1 MACHLLSLLFLLLLP
16 CLTAAQSNGTIS
28 IGQQLTAAESTE
40 PWLSPSKD
48 FALGFHQL
56 DNDPGPGGSKLRL
69 TANGGLV
76 LEDPE
81 AREIWKSEISTGEAA
96 FGVLYDTGNFLIV
109 NTNSERLWQTFD
121 HPTDT
126 LLPTQ
131 TMERGGV
138 VSSRRKETDFS
149 RGRFQFRLLED
160 GNAVL
165 NTINLESG
173 FAYDAFFWSNTFDV
187 NRSNAGYRVVFNE
200 SGQLYVLRENKQIV
214 SLTPETVSAKEN
226 YLRATLNFD
235 GVFIFYSH
243 PKNNSTGD
251 AIWSVSDVL
260 PENICINNDIRKGLG
275 SGICGFNSICSIS
288 GAKRPICQCPK
299 GFSLLDP
306 DDVYGSCKP
315 DFILGCEEDGK
326 KSGEDLYYI
335 EELRNTDWPTSDYE
349 QISPYGKDECVSSC
363 LKDCQCSA
371 AVLRDDTCWKKK
383 LPLSYGK
390 TDRDETGTTFIK
402 IRKVPSGGKKKVD
415 VLIPVVSVLFGSSA
429 LINLLLVSA
438 CCLGF
443 LVVNRKKF
451 MRPHQEEQGVSYMN
465 LRCFTYKELVEV
477 TRGFKEELGRGA
489 FGTVYKGFV
498 NMGSSD
504 QVAVKKLNRVFQ
516 DSEKEFKAEVNG
528 IGQTHHKNLVR
539 LLGYCDEGRNRL
551 LVYEFMSNGALASFL
566 FGDSKPNW
574 KLRTEI
580 VMGIA
585 RGLFYLHEE
594 CCTQIIHCDIKPQNI
609 LLDDYYN
616 ARISDFGLEK
626 LLTLDQSHT
635 NTAIRGT
642 KGYVAPEWFRNMPIT
657 VKERTLGALVEND
670 LEAMD
675 DMTVLQRF
683 VMVAIWCIQ
692 EDPSHRPTMRRV
704 TQMLEGVVEHGGI
717 RIDFAFNHLERIAQA
732 RHEIEDESYKDNALY
747 KYHEEK
753 AKLTLQIDELLAKAE
768 KQKNE
773 IHDFITTKYDEGLIR
788 TTLLLSEAMELI
800 ANNAGASLL

>member
-56 DNDPGPGGSKLRL
+56 DIWYASGDDPGPGGSKLRL

-657 VKERTLGALVEND
+657 VKVDVYSYGVLLLEIICLRRTILTDWAYDCYQERTLGALVEND

-704 TQMLEGVVEHGGI
+704 TQMLEGVVEVPI
-717 RIDFAFNHLERIAQA
+717 PPCPW
-732 RHEIEDESYKDNALY
+732 
-747 KYHEEK
+747 
-753 AKLTLQIDELLAKAE
+753 TL
-768 KQKNE
+768 N
-773 IHDFITTKYDEGLIR
+773 IT
-788 TTLLLSEAMELI
+788 S
-800 ANNAGASLL
+800 

>member
-1 MACHLLSLLFLLLLP
+1 MACNLLSLLFLLLLP
-16 CLTAAQSNGTIS
+16 CLTAAQSNGTIG
-28 IGQQLTAAESTE
+28 IGQQLTAAENTE
-40 PWLSPSKD
+40 PWLSSSKD
-48 FALGFHQL
+48 FAFGFHQIDSKDFFL
-56 DNDPGPGGSKLRL
+56 PAIWYYKIPRKTIVWYASEDNPAPRGSKLQL
-69 TANGGLV
+69 TANRGLV
-76 LEDPE
+76 LENPE
-81 AREIWKSEISTGEAA
+81 GQEIWKSEISMGQAA
-96 FGVLYDTGNFLIV
+96 FGVLYDTGNFLIA
-109 NTNSERLWQTFD
+109 NTNSEKLWQSFD

-131 TMERGGV
+131 KMERGGV

-173 FAYDAFFWSNTFDV
+173 FAYDAYFWSNTYDV

-200 SGQLYVLRENKQIV
+200 SGQLYVLRANNQIV
-214 SLTPETVSAKEN
+214 NLTPETVSAKEN

-243 PKNNSTGD
+243 PKNNSTED

-275 SGICGFNSICSIS
+275 SGICGFNSICTLS

-315 DFILGCEEDGK
+315 DFIQGCEVDGK

-349 QISPYGKDECVSSC
+349 QITPYGKDECVSSC

-371 AVLRDDTCWKKK
+371 AVLRGDTCWKKK

-390 TDRDETGTTFIK
+390 MNKNETGTTFIK
-402 IRKVPSGGKKKVD
+402 IRKVPSGGKKKAD

-429 LINLLLVSA
+429 LMNLVLVGA

-451 MRPHQEEQGVSYMN
+451 IRPHQEDQGVSYMN
-465 LRCFTYKELVEV
+465 MRCFTYKELVEV

-498 NMGSSD
+498 KMSSSNH
-504 QVAVKKLNRVFQ
+504 VAVKKLNRIFQ
-516 DSEKEFKAEVNG
+516 ESEKEFKAEVNG

-539 LLGYCDEGRNRL
+539 LLGYCDEGQNRL
-551 LVYEFMSNGALASFL
+551 LVYEFMSNGTLASFL

-580 VMGIA
+580 AMGIA
-585 RGLFYLHEE
+585 RGLLYLHEE
-594 CCTQIIHCDIKPQNI
+594 CYTQIIHCDIKPQNI

-616 ARISDFGLEK
+616 ARISDFGLAK

-635 NTAIRGT
+635 STAIRGT

-657 VKERTLGALVEND
+657 VKVDVYSYGVLLLEIICLRRSVDNEISKVDKAILTDWAYDCYQERTVRALVEND

-675 DMTVLQRF
+675 DMSLLQRF
-683 VMVAIWCIQ
+683 VMAAIWCIQ

-704 TQMLEGVVEHGGI
+704 TQMLEGVVEVPI
-717 RIDFAFNHLERIAQA
+717 PPRPW
-732 RHEIEDESYKDNALY
+732 
-747 KYHEEK
+747 
-753 AKLTLQIDELLAKAE
+753 TL
-768 KQKNE
+768 N
-773 IHDFITTKYDEGLIR
+773 IT
-788 TTLLLSEAMELI
+788 S
-800 ANNAGASLL
+800 